1 MTMPDR
7 MFNNLREVLHFS
19 RAELGSPPPPFSEEQ
34 AVALMKATLWGQ
46 VPVYPNQETV
56 FQLMN
61 KGKTISI
68 KGKEWRPAHFYL
80 FEHLYD
86 QELPEGTGPQP
97 DIAELKRNQAV
108 REFYGINIEQFR
120 AGTQK
125 AAEAFAAMSHAAQMK
140 FNKCEG
146 PCSGKC
152 GENEVT
158 QDRKV
163 SGDHAGAV
171 SMAYARQ
178 TADIDPQARYEKG
191 GFTGTVKQFGETMAV
206 GVNVEQLPKV
216 ESDIGIQV
224 RGMDPDAEKRRI
236 QEHYAECAAMAA
248 ESKFQFEPAKMTN
261 VRQGYSEL
269 AEVLALALEQAQ
281 NGKGNARH
289 QVGTTP
295 FIAQPICE
303 LNRLYGTGY
312 SFGQAAKKAHETQQ
326 LESKEAKLAEILGGI
341 NYLAAAYIVIAE
353 QD

>member
-1 MTMPDR
+1 MTMPDE
-7 MFNNLREVLHFS
+7 FFKNLRGVLHFS
-19 RAELGSPPPPFSEEQ
+19 RAEMASPPPPFSEEQ
-34 AVALMKATLWGQ
+34 AVALMKATLCNHVPFYNEHKSIIDLLREGQ
-46 VPVYPNQETV
+46 TV
-56 FQLMN
+56 R
-61 KGKTISI
+61 IH
-68 KGKEWRPAHFYL
+68 GKEWGPAHFYL

-86 QELPEGTGPQP
+86 QDLPEGAGPQP

-108 REFYGINIEQFR
+108 REFYGINTEQFR

-171 SMAYARQ
+171 SMAHARQ
-178 TADIDPQARYEKG
+178 TADINPQARYQKG
-191 GFTGTVKQFGETMAV
+191 GFTGTVKQFGENMAG
-206 GVNVEQLPKV
+206 GVKIADLPTIDTHIK
-216 ESDIGIQV
+216 V
-224 RGMDPDAEKRRI
+224 RGMDPEEHQRI
-236 QEHYAECAAMAA
+236 QDHYNESVAMAA
-248 ESKFQFEPAKMTN
+248 GSKFRFEPARMMN

-326 LESKEAKLAEILGGI
+326 LESKQAKLAEILGGI
-341 NYLAAAYIVIAE
+341 NYLAAAYLVIAE
-353 QD
+353 E